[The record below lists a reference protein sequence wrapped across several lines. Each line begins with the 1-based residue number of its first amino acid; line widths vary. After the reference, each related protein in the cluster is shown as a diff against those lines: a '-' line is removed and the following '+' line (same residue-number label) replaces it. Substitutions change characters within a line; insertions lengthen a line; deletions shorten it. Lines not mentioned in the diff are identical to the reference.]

1 VDNYGT
7 TKSQPL
13 DRFSAG
19 PFDIT
24 ELIQVRPSIDFGAI
38 QLPMRDDVVYKLEV
52 EEATNRIVA
61 LTVEHRGS
69 TLQLQA
75 FSAPGAEGVWHE
87 IRSALEQ
94 SITAQGGKT
103 ESVVGPLG
111 PELNAQIATRDGT
124 SRLAKFIGVDGP
136 KWFLRGVISGLALG
150 DTLSM
155 SHMIDIFRSVA
166 VVRGSA
172 PMPPKGTFRT
182 CCSSG
187 RPKECE
193 LMSDDKVRA
202 SAAKRLGIS
211 STDGTLSLDGKSLLE
226 GMGGKLGITE
236 TILPS
241 LLFGA
246 SFALTGEAIIAVS
259 LAGGTSALFILY
271 RLITRKSASSAL
283 IGAIAVGFAAWLALR
298 EGGEA
303 VDYFVPGFITN
314 AVYGSVLLISIL
326 VRWPIIGVLVEIL
339 RGNATSWRKDRKKL
353 TIYSLVTSM
362 WVGFFSLRLAVQVP
376 LFLAGSV
383 ELLATARVA
392 MGPPLYALV
401 ILVTWLILR
410 ATVLRT
416 R

>member
-1 VDNYGT
+1 
-7 TKSQPL
+7 
-13 DRFSAG
+13 
-19 PFDIT
+19 
-24 ELIQVRPSIDFGAI
+24 
-38 QLPMRDDVVYKLEV
+38 
-52 EEATNRIVA
+52 
-61 LTVEHRGS
+61 
-69 TLQLQA
+69 
-75 FSAPGAEGVWHE
+75 
-87 IRSALEQ
+87 
-94 SITAQGGKT
+94 
-103 ESVVGPLG
+103 
-111 PELNAQIATRDGT
+111 
-124 SRLAKFIGVDGP
+124 
-136 KWFLRGVISGLALG
+136 
-150 DTLSM
+150 
-155 SHMIDIFRSVA
+155 
-166 VVRGSA
+166 
-172 PMPPKGTFRT
+172 
-182 CCSSG
+182 
-187 RPKECE
+187 
-193 LMSDDKVRA
+193 MSDDKVRA
-202 SAAKRLGIS
+202 SAAKRLGVN
-211 STDGTLSLDGKSLLE
+211 STDGNLSLDGKSLLE

-241 LLFGA
+241 VLFGT
-246 SFALTGEAIIAVS
+246 SFALTGQALIAVS

-353 TIYSLVTSM
+353 TIYSLVTAM

-376 LFLAGSV
+376 LYLAGSA

-401 ILVTWLILR
+401 ILATWLILR

>member
-1 VDNYGT
+1 
-7 TKSQPL
+7 
-13 DRFSAG
+13 
-19 PFDIT
+19 
-24 ELIQVRPSIDFGAI
+24 
-38 QLPMRDDVVYKLEV
+38 
-52 EEATNRIVA
+52 
-61 LTVEHRGS
+61 
-69 TLQLQA
+69 
-75 FSAPGAEGVWHE
+75 
-87 IRSALEQ
+87 
-94 SITAQGGKT
+94 
-103 ESVVGPLG
+103 
-111 PELNAQIATRDGT
+111 
-124 SRLAKFIGVDGP
+124 
-136 KWFLRGVISGLALG
+136 
-150 DTLSM
+150 
-155 SHMIDIFRSVA
+155 
-166 VVRGSA
+166 
-172 PMPPKGTFRT
+172 
-182 CCSSG
+182 
-187 RPKECE
+187 
-193 LMSDDKVRA
+193 MSDDKVRA
-202 SAAKRLGIS
+202 SAAKRLGVN
-211 STDGTLSLDGKSLLE
+211 STDGNLSLDGKSLLE

-241 LLFGA
+241 VLFGT
-246 SFALTGEAIIAVS
+246 SFALTGQAIIAVS

-339 RGNATSWRKDRKKL
+339 RGNATIWRKDRKKL
-353 TIYSLVTSM
+353 TIYSLVTAM
-362 WVGFFSLRLAVQVP
+362 WVGFFSLRLVVQVP
-376 LFLAGSV
+376 LYLAGSA